1 MANRMIIASGTSAIL
16 FNYRRLVL
24 DQDSMRLM
32 ARLAI
37 LEFMVAHLV
46 TEHYQGSGYT
56 LDQVKSFNDGLRLQL
71 REGAFGVSDP
81 AMSDAWSAE
90 LEAAADRNLSG
101 VEDWMAKDEN
111 S

>member
-1 MANRMIIASGTSAIL
+1 MNLPHVLLPRPHRLSRASFSLGGAS
-16 FNYRRLVL
+16 
-24 DQDSMRLM
+24 
-32 ARLAI
+32 
-37 LEFMVAHLV
+37 LEFMVAHLL

-90 LEAAADRNLSG
+90 LEAAADRILSG

>member
-37 LEFMVAHLV
+37 LGSL
-46 TEHYQGSGYT
+46 TE
-56 LDQVKSFNDGLRLQL
+56 
-71 REGAFGVSDP
+71 
-81 AMSDAWSAE
+81 
-90 LEAAADRNLSG
+90 
-101 VEDWMAKDEN
+101 
-111 S
+111 